1 VTALEFQRLHA
12 QCGEALRRYFR
23 EASRILDLL
32 GRCQPEAMTLKQRS
46 EIQMQRGK
54 ENDAHERYQ
63 MLRSRLLDAAR
74 VGYDSS
80 I

>member
-1 VTALEFQRLHA
+1 MTALEFQRLHV

-32 GRCQPEAMTLKQRS
+32 SRCRPDALTLEQRS
-46 EIQMQRGK
+46 EIQTQRLK

-63 MLRSRLLDAAR
+63 ALRTRLFNAAR
-74 VGYDSS
+74 IGYDTSQ
-80 I
+80 